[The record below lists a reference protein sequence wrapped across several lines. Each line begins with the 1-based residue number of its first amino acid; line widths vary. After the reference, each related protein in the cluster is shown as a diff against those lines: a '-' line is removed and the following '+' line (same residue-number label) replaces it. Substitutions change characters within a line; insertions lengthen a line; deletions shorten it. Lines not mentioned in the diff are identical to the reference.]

1 MLRKSSKLSKN
12 GCHARGLAL
21 QNWGLNVVP
30 RHTPLNWACRLRFG
44 FHRPKKGT
52 ESATRAAGRFA
63 GFCSYRQKRLEIH
76 NKADPDE
83 KKNSKEVTVCLKMCT
98 HLQKKMTVDSY

>member
-1 MLRKSSKLSKN
+1 MLRRNSKLSKN
-12 GCHARGLAL
+12 GCHAQELAF

-30 RHTPLNWACRLRFG
+30 SHTPLNWVCRLRFG

-52 ESATRAAGRFA
+52 ESAARAAGSLA

-76 NKADPDE
+76 NKVDPDE
-83 KKNSKEVTVCLKMCT
+83 KKILKR
-98 HLQKKMTVDSY
+98 LQCV